1 MQFVELF
8 QTETFV
14 QHCDESPSMVGPI
27 HSDYNEKLTNV
38 NVEQVSNGTFTN
50 AEEGQST
57 NNHHLQSSLKEEV
70 KNEEEKVEKKKQ
82 VSVKS
87 CSSITCPVGENTI
100 RKVPS
105 RKLESRKVFLTKE
118 PKVNVLQDG
127 GVTSAENSSSSSQWL
142 YCSIQ
147 GCGFW
152 TKKPERMARH
162 RTCHVDE
169 VKQSFQCPG
178 TYLCNGWQV

>member
-127 GVTSAENSSSSSQWL
+127 GVTSAENSSSQWL

-178 TYLCNGWQV
+178 TYLCNRWQV